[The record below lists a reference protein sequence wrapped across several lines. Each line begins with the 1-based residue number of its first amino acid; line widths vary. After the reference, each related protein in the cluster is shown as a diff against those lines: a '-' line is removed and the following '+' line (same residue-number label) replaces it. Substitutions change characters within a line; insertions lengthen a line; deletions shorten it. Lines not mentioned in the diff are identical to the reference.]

1 MKQKGVF
8 FMNSISAVLDS
19 HSQEDRLKAGSSQMP
34 SDSRSLSSERDY
46 EQLKREFFNNI
57 SHELRTPINVLL
69 GSIQLFEMMGD
80 ELFLEANRDKF
91 FTYQR
96 IMKQN
101 CYRLLRLVNN
111 LIDVSIMDSGYLS
124 LFPENN
130 NLVLLAQDIT
140 QKAMGYAEAKG
151 LTLTFVTEEQEIIT
165 ACDKEKIQRVLL
177 NLLSNAIKFTPKG
190 GKITVSLYQDEK
202 RVYLSVKDTGIGI
215 SEEKL
220 NSIFERFQPEASTL
234 TRNHEGSGIGLS
246 LCSSIIR
253 LHGGLIRVKSIP
265 QQGSEFIIELPN
277 RIIPSV
283 SSTNQGRT
291 ELSFSSNERVPIELS
306 DLF

>member
-1 MKQKGVF
+1 
-8 FMNSISAVLDS
+8 MNSISAVLDS

-34 SDSRSLSSERDY
+34 SDSRSLSPERDY

>member
-1 MKQKGVF
+1 
-8 FMNSISAVLDS
+8 MNSISAVLDS